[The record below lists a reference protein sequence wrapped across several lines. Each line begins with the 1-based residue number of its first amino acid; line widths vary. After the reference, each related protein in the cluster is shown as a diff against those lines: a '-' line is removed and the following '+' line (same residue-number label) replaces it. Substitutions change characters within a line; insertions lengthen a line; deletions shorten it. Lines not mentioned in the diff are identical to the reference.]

1 MYRDFKRPLEAVVAT
16 CQGAAESIKK
26 GNTFTAAFYLK
37 EMSVEGDVTRLF
49 ELSYEKSKKG
59 KDLWWQLRALRE
71 MDMHSEADELVK
83 ANKSD
88 IQRVGY
94 LPLLL
99 ELALVEKNEKL
110 YVELSKQEAREESES
125 SKKATTR
132 SKK

>member
-1 MYRDFKRPLEAVVAT
+1 
-16 CQGAAESIKK
+16 
-26 GNTFTAAFYLK
+26 
-37 EMSVEGDVTRLF
+37 MSVEGDVTRLF
-49 ELSYEKSKKG
+49 ELSYEKSKKE

-71 MDMHSEADELVK
+71 MDMHSEADEIVK
-83 ANKSD
+83 VNKSD
-88 IQRVGY
+88 IKRGGY

-125 SKKATTR
+125 SKKAMTR